1 MLRLIYNFVLL
12 LLQHHHR
19 ESRAKHII
27 SLGLSTSPSY
37 SSLRSVTTAAAVE
50 STFSFSSRRGERG
63 VNSTLIPHH
72 YCTSKKHGGSHLNK

>member
-50 STFSFSSRRGERG
+50 STFSFLAVEERG

>member
-50 STFSFSSRRGERG
+50 STFSFLAVEERCKFNTNPTPLLHFKETWR
-63 VNSTLIPHH
+63 VTL
-72 YCTSKKHGGSHLNK
+72 K

>member
-50 STFSFSSRRGERG
+50 STFSFSSRRGERCKFNTNPTPLLHFKETWR
-63 VNSTLIPHH
+63 VTL
-72 YCTSKKHGGSHLNK
+72 K